1 MQVYRARKPKA
12 SPFWQC
18 LSRHFRDFLESYEE
32 RYQSRYGFLRPVIP
46 DVVNKFL
53 DCGNLERGFARVRCD
68 HCKHEYLLAF
78 SCKGRWFC
86 PSCHQKK
93 VQLFGAL
100 LTETILFP
108 VPHRHFTLGIP
119 KMLRPY
125 FRFNRELLK
134 DFCHLAHET
143 ITEYMQTTL
152 RLPDGVP
159 GMVMAIHTF
168 GEYLDFHPHLHALVA
183 DGLFTRDGMFHA
195 CPEVSLKPLEELFR
209 ARVITFLV
217 GKGLLPPERAHM
229 LRGWV
234 HSGFHVH
241 RSRRVMQDEREDLE
255 RLAQYIVRNPFS
267 VEKMRVN
274 QAGDAITYRSE
285 MNEKIHRNPSTPLG
299 ALSKSWYSG
308 TRRMGFEVF
317 SPCDFIAAITQHIPD
332 KSFQLVRYYGWYSNK
347 MRGQRNKRA
356 AANAQAV
363 AGTALAVTSL
373 PPPDGREGWQV
384 DVSDYLPRRI
394 PSAKWRELIKKV
406 YEADPLLCPK
416 CSHEMR
422 IVSLIDAPDVIERIL
437 RHLGLWQEGVRV
449 HAGADPPAR
458 TIIEPWM
465 DDPFPDYDT
474 EPVMM
479 YANG

>member
-18 LSRHFRDFLESYEE
+18 LSRHFHDFLESYEE

-53 DCGNLERGFARVRCD
+53 DCGNVERGFARVRCD

-143 ITEYMQTTL
+143 ISEYMQTTL

-183 DGLFTRDGMFHA
+183 DGLFTRDGMFHVM
-195 CPEVSLKPLEELFR
+195 PEVTLKPLEELFR

-217 GKGLLPPERAHM
+217 GKGLLPPARAQM
-229 LRGWV
+229 LRSWV

-241 RSRRVMQDEREDLE
+241 RSRRVMQDEREDLD

-267 VEKMRVN
+267 IDKMRVN

-285 MNEKIHRNPSTPLG
+285 MNEKIHRN
-299 ALSKSWYSG
+299 
-308 TRRMGFEVF
+308 FEVF

-347 MRGQRNKRA
+347 MRGQRNKRT
-356 AANAQAV
+356 AANAQAGPG
-363 AGTALAVTSL
+363 AAAVL
-373 PPPDGREGWQV
+373 I

-416 CSHEMR
+416 CSREMR
-422 IVSLIDAPDVIERIL
+422 IVSLIDDQEVIKRIL
-437 RHLGLWQEGVRV
+437 KHLGLWDQDVRV
-449 HAGADPPAR
+449 CSSTGPPAPAHR
-458 TIIEPWM
+458 ELVIEPWL
-465 DDPFPDYDT
+465 DDPLPDYDS
-474 EPVMM
+474 EPVVM